1 MKRDLF
7 IRLAALAL
15 ASLML
20 LSATACGTN
29 TEDSESTEAPT
40 SASTVAE
47 TSGETEYVPSIENK
61 DYDRDF
67 NIVIGGTFTPDYIVV
82 DEEDSNA
89 DAMSTVVFERSTL
102 VQDRL
107 GVTCVLQDAGSW
119 TEYAANVTK
128 TVQAGDDDYQLVLTP
143 VYQGVCDLIT
153 SNVLYDF
160 AEFEAVNLDAPYW
173 NRDLMENIMIGDR
186 YLLGYNDMCLSYVNL
201 IVFNKTIQESY
212 RLESPY
218 AKVRNKTWTLD
229 EFMTM
234 ASGIY
239 EDDGNG
245 KRDAADTYGL
255 TGWGWVPLIDFVTA
269 SDLRIVDRNAEGNYE
284 IAYEHNREKM
294 IALVDKIFDMYNAES
309 SFFWKS
315 VPDAGTQVDF
325 SAGTCL
331 FQFYSSPGLTGF
343 RDKDIRFG
351 VLPYPLYDQNQED
364 YRTLNWNGLMG
375 VPNSISDP
383 AMVGEVLELLAYYT
397 APVKVAYYENLL
409 SAKIADAPDDVEM
422 LDIIWRTQVTDVG
435 IVTCNS
441 STNMDNLVY
450 MIPKM
455 CEKGSNTFASYVKGN
470 SKNAQKQLDRVFKQ
484 GKFAE

>member
-255 TGWGWVPLIDFVTA
+255 TGWGWVPLMT
-269 SDLRIVDRNAEGNYE
+269 
-284 IAYEHNREKM
+284 
-294 IALVDKIFDMYNAES
+294 
-309 SFFWKS
+309 
-315 VPDAGTQVDF
+315 
-325 SAGTCL
+325 
-331 FQFYSSPGLTGF
+331 SSP
-343 RDKDIRFG
+343 
-351 VLPYPLYDQNQED
+351 
-364 YRTLNWNGLMG
+364 
-375 VPNSISDP
+375 P
-383 AMVGEVLELLAYYT
+383 A
-397 APVKVAYYENLL
+397 
-409 SAKIADAPDDVEM
+409 
-422 LDIIWRTQVTDVG
+422 
-435 IVTCNS
+435 
-441 STNMDNLVY
+441 
-450 MIPKM
+450 
-455 CEKGSNTFASYVKGN
+455 TFASWIATPRATTR
-470 SKNAQKQLDRVFKQ
+470 SPTSTTARR
-484 GKFAE
+484 